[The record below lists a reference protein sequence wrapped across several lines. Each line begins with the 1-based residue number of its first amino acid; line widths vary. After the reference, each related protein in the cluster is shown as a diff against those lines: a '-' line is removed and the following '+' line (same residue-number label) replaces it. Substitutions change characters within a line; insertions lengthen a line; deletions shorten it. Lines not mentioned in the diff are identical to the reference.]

1 MRSMRS
7 LHTFLVFFASPV
19 RPRCRLPLPKGGI
32 PWFSCAD
39 ARGIATP
46 SQPYSGVKALST
58 IVCMI
63 GNLRGGHAA
72 WDSTVQQLV
81 RPLHADLA
89 LVASDADVAHH
100 ASIASPLV
108 RAARHIWIYNEST
121 YWDETID
128 ELLEGKGWRGNV
140 SLPVTTNWAAPTGLW
155 GGARDAQGRILR
167 GSGAIVLAL
176 RMMLLR
182 RLDALPGDAYE
193 QVVLTRS
200 DFFYACP
207 PGVVHAR
214 VDEIHVPEGQD
225 HVNGNHLRGLN
236 DRHAVFAF
244 AARRLALGVLPW
256 LAQGHCRECLGIE
269 SALYAYYQSLAPALR
284 ICRYSATGFTVAR
297 RNESTRWSR
306 GWNVVPLL
314 IRSGVPA
321 IYCKYETEYECAARS
336 CGIQRPDDRCASPGS
351 LAWIRRSDPS
361 AATAHGHGA
370 RNASLW
376 TAFLGMGD
384 QPNQVVAFGATRG
397 TAALARH
404 EWLTANRWLPPLNE
418 TKNEEGIASAR
429 RNRCGWSCRRMLWS
443 HTLANSA
450 VKLLEKERG
459 SEAGSDL
466 RHFTMPKPR
475 RR

>member
-1 MRSMRS
+1 MRS
-7 LHTFLVFFASPV
+7 LLPFLVFLASPV
-19 RPRCRLPLPKGGI
+19 RPRCHLPLPKGGI

-89 LVASDADVAHH
+89 LLASDADVAHH

-108 RAARHIWIYNEST
+108 RAARHIWIHNEST

-306 GWNVVPLL
+306 GFNVVPLL

-321 IYCKYETEYECAARS
+321 IWCKYDSEYECAARS
-336 CGIQRPDDRCASPGS
+336 CGIQRPEDRCASPDS
-351 LAWIRRSDPS
+351 LVWIRRSDPS
-361 AATAHGHGA
+361 ARPACTCSPRRSRFPTGAPLPTAWPGSDGAIRVLRRLMGMAHGTHRCGQ
-370 RNASLW
+370 RSW
-376 TAFLGMGD
+376 GWVTS
-384 QPNQVVAFGATRG
+384 QTRWSP
-397 TAALARH
+397 LARRA
-404 EWLTANRWLPPLNE
+404 EQPR
-418 TKNEEGIASAR
+418 
-429 RNRCGWSCRRMLWS
+429 
-443 HTLANSA
+443 
-450 VKLLEKERG
+450 
-459 SEAGSDL
+459 L
-466 RHFTMPKPR
+466 RAMNG
-475 RR
+475 

>member
-1 MRSMRS
+1 
-7 LHTFLVFFASPV
+7 
-19 RPRCRLPLPKGGI
+19 
-32 PWFSCAD
+32 
-39 ARGIATP
+39 
-46 SQPYSGVKALST
+46 
-58 IVCMI
+58 
-63 GNLRGGHAA
+63 
-72 WDSTVQQLV
+72 
-81 RPLHADLA
+81 
-89 LVASDADVAHH
+89 
-100 ASIASPLV
+100 
-108 RAARHIWIYNEST
+108 
-121 YWDETID
+121 
-128 ELLEGKGWRGNV
+128 
-140 SLPVTTNWAAPTGLW
+140 
-155 GGARDAQGRILR
+155 
-167 GSGAIVLAL
+167 
-176 RMMLLR
+176 MLLR

-306 GWNVVPLL
+306 GFNVVPLL

-321 IYCKYETEYECAARS
+321 IWCKYDSECAP
-336 CGIQRPDDRCASPGS
+336 PDS

-361 AATAHGHGA
+361 AETAHGHGA
-370 RNASLW
+370 RNASSW

-429 RNRCGWSCRRMLWS
+429 RNRCGASCRRMLWS